1 MKTIIN
7 SVIIF
12 LLAAGLT
19 GCSKISEKI
28 EKKVD
33 EKVNEQVQKQ
43 TEEVNKQLQ
52 QVDSLTKSAGEQTEK
67 EMKVKEALDE
77 ETIQNNPNG
86 QWASDADA
94 SSTYSTNPKDKETG
108 WSPYKMVG
116 KPDVDT
122 YGDNGNAWA
131 SKNPDKGIEWVKL
144 TFPKAVNA
152 TGIRIRQ
159 SYNPGAIIKI
169 ELIDDKGKNHT
180 VWSGVDDTK
189 YEPDKI
195 KYFTTN
201 FDKTDYKTKTVK
213 ITLATNSV
221 SGWNEIDAVQ
231 LVGE

>member
-1 MKTIIN
+1 MKTGIN
-7 SVIIF
+7 FVIIF
-12 LLAAGLT
+12 LLAIGLI
-19 GCSKISEKI
+19 GCSKISDKI

-33 EKVNEQVQKQ
+33 EQVQKQ
-43 TEEVNKQLQ
+43 SEEVNKQLQ
-52 QVDSLTKSAGEQTEK
+52 QADSLTKSAAEQTEK

-77 ETIQNNPNG
+77 ETILDDPNG
-86 QWASDADA
+86 QWAVSADA
-94 SSTYSTNPKDKETG
+94 SSSYSTDPKNKESS

-116 KPDVDT
+116 KPDVDK

-159 SYNPGAIIKI
+159 SYNPGAVIKI

-189 YEPDKI
+189 YETGKI
-195 KYFTTN
+195 KYFSTN

>member
-1 MKTIIN
+1 MKTGIN
-7 SVIIF
+7 FVIIF
-12 LLAAGLT
+12 LLAIGLI
-19 GCSKISEKI
+19 GCSKISDKI

-33 EKVNEQVQKQ
+33 EQVQKQ
-43 TEEVNKQLQ
+43 SKEVDKQLEKA
-52 QVDSLTKSAGEQTEK
+52 DSLTQSAAEQTEK

-77 ETIQNNPNG
+77 ETILDDPNG
-86 QWASDADA
+86 QWAVSADA
-94 SSTYSTNPKDKETG
+94 SSSYSTDPKNKESS

-116 KPDVDT
+116 KPDVDK

-159 SYNPGAIIKI
+159 SYNPGAVIKI

-189 YEPDKI
+189 YETGKI
-195 KYFTTN
+195 KYFSTN

>member
-1 MKTIIN
+1 MKTKIN
-7 SVIIF
+7 FVIIF
-12 LLAAGLT
+12 LLAAGLI
-19 GCSKISEKI
+19 GCSKISDKI
-28 EKKVD
+28 EKKVG
-33 EKVNEQVQKQ
+33 EKVNQEVQKQ

-52 QVDSLTKSAGEQTEK
+52 TADSLTKSAGEQTEK

-77 ETIQNNPNG
+77 EKILNDPNG
-86 QWASDADA
+86 EWASDADA
-94 SSTYSTNPKDKETG
+94 SSTYSADPKDKESG

-116 KPDVDT
+116 KPDVES

-131 SKNPDKGIEWVKL
+131 SKSPDKGIEWVKL

-152 TGIRIRQ
+152 TGVRIRQ
-159 SYNPGAIIKI
+159 TYGPGAIIKI
-169 ELIDDKGKNHT
+169 EIIDDKGKNHT

-189 YEPDKI
+189 YKPNMI

-201 FDKTDYKTKTVK
+201 FDKTNYKTKSVK

-221 SGWNEIDAVQ
+221 PGWNEIDAVQ

>member
-1 MKTIIN
+1 MKTGIN
-7 SVIIF
+7 FVIIF
-12 LLAAGLT
+12 LLAIGLI
-19 GCSKISEKI
+19 GCSKISDKI

-33 EKVNEQVQKQ
+33 EQVQKQ
-43 TEEVNKQLQ
+43 SKEVDKQLEKA
-52 QVDSLTKSAGEQTEK
+52 DSLTKSAAEQTEK

-77 ETIQNNPNG
+77 ETILDDPNG
-86 QWASDADA
+86 QWAVSADA
-94 SSTYSTNPKDKETG
+94 SSSYSTDPKNKESS

-116 KPDVDT
+116 KPDVDK

-144 TFPKAVNA
+144 AFPKAVNA

-159 SYNPGAIIKI
+159 SYNPGAVIKI

-189 YEPDKI
+189 YETGKI
-195 KYFTTN
+195 KYFSTN

>member
-1 MKTIIN
+1 MKTGIN
-7 SVIIF
+7 FVIIF
-12 LLAAGLT
+12 LLAIGLI
-19 GCSKISEKI
+19 GCSKISDKI

-33 EKVNEQVQKQ
+33 EQVQKQ
-43 TEEVNKQLQ
+43 SKEVDKQLEKA
-52 QVDSLTKSAGEQTEK
+52 DSLTKSAAEQTEK

-77 ETIQNNPNG
+77 ETILDDPNG
-86 QWASDADA
+86 QWAVSADA
-94 SSTYSTNPKDKETG
+94 SSSYSTDPKNKESS

-116 KPDVDT
+116 KPDVDK

-159 SYNPGAIIKI
+159 SYNPGAVIKI

-189 YEPDKI
+189 YETGKI
-195 KYFTTN
+195 KYFSTN

>member
-1 MKTIIN
+1 MKTSIN
-7 SVIIF
+7 FVIIF
-12 LLAAGLT
+12 LLAAGLI
-19 GCSKISEKI
+19 GCSKISDKI
-28 EKKVD
+28 EKKV
-33 EKVNEQVQKQ
+33 NEEATEQIQKQ

-52 QVDSLTKSAGEQTEK
+52 QADSLTKSAAEQTEK

-77 ETIQNNPNG
+77 EKILNDPNG
-86 QWASDADA
+86 EWASDADA
-94 SSTYSTNPKDKETG
+94 SSTYSTNPKNKETG

-116 KPDVDT
+116 KPDVDK

-131 SKNPDKGIEWVKL
+131 SKSPDKGIEWVKL

-189 YEPDKI
+189 YETGKI
-195 KYFTTN
+195 KYFTTD
-201 FDKTDYKTKTVK
+201 FDKTDYKTKNVK

>member
-1 MKTIIN
+1 M
-7 SVIIF
+7 F
-12 LLAAGLT
+12 
-19 GCSKISEKI
+19 SKISISEKI

-33 EKVNEQVQKQ
+33 EQVQKQ
-43 TEEVNKQLQ
+43 SKEVDKQLEKA
-52 QVDSLTKSAGEQTEK
+52 DSLTKSAAEQTEK

-77 ETIQNNPNG
+77 ETILDDPNG
-86 QWASDADA
+86 QWAVSADA
-94 SSTYSTNPKDKETG
+94 SSSYSTDPKNKESS

-116 KPDVDT
+116 KPDVDK

-159 SYNPGAIIKI
+159 SYNPGAVIKI

-189 YEPDKI
+189 YETGKI
-195 KYFTTN
+195 KYFSTN

>member
-1 MKTIIN
+1 MKTGIN
-7 SVIIF
+7 FVIIL
-12 LLAAGLT
+12 LLAIGLI
-19 GCSKISEKI
+19 GCSKISDKI

-33 EKVNEQVQKQ
+33 EQVQKQ

-52 QVDSLTKSAGEQTEK
+52 QADSLTKSASEQTEK
-67 EMKVKEALDE
+67 ELKVKEALDE
-77 ETIQNNPNG
+77 EKILNEPNG
-86 QWASDADA
+86 EWASDADA
-94 SSTYSTNPKDKETG
+94 SSTYSTEPKNKESA

-116 KPDVDT
+116 KPDVDK

-152 TGIRIRQ
+152 TGVRIRQ
-159 SYNPGAIIKI
+159 SYNPGAVIKI

-189 YEPDKI
+189 YAPDKI
-195 KYFTTN
+195 KYFSTN

>member
-1 MKTIIN
+1 MKTSINFIII
-7 SVIIF
+7 S
-12 LLAAGLT
+12 LLAAGLI
-19 GCSKISEKI
+19 GCSKISDKI
-28 EKKVD
+28 EKKVN
-33 EKVNEQVQKQ
+33 EKATEQIQKQ

-52 QVDSLTKSAGEQTEK
+52 QADSLTKSAAEQTEK

-77 ETIQNNPNG
+77 EAIQNDPNG
-86 QWASDADA
+86 QWAVNADA
-94 SSTYSTNPKDKETG
+94 STTYSTEPKNKESA

-116 KPDVDT
+116 KPDVDK

-152 TGIRIRQ
+152 TGVRIRQ

-169 ELIDDKGKNHT
+169 ELIDEKGKNNT
-180 VWSGVDDTK
+180 VWKGIDDTK
-189 YEPDKI
+189 YEPEKI
-195 KYFTTN
+195 KYFSMN
-201 FDKTDYKTKTVK
+201 FDKTSYKTKSLK

-221 SGWNEIDAVQ
+221 PGWNEIDAVQ

>member
-1 MKTIIN
+1 MKTSIN
-7 SVIIF
+7 FVIISI
-12 LLAAGLT
+12 LAAGLI
-19 GCSKISEKI
+19 GCSKISDKI

-33 EKVNEQVQKQ
+33 EQVQKQ
-43 TEEVNKQLQ
+43 TEEVNKQIQ
-52 QVDSLTKSAGEQTEK
+52 QADSLTKSAAEQTEK

-77 ETIQNNPNG
+77 EKILNDPNG
-86 QWASDADA
+86 EWASDADA
-94 SSTYSTNPKDKETG
+94 SSTYSTNPKNKETG

-116 KPDVDT
+116 KPDVDK

-131 SKNPDKGIEWVKL
+131 SKSPDKGIEWVKL

-169 ELIDDKGKNHT
+169 ELTDDKGKNHT
-180 VWSGVDDTK
+180 VWSGIDDTK
-189 YEPDKI
+189 YETGKI

>member
-1 MKTIIN
+1 MKTSIN
-7 SVIIF
+7 FVIIF
-12 LLAAGLT
+12 FLATGLI
-19 GCSKISEKI
+19 GCSKISDKI
-28 EKKVD
+28 EKKV
-33 EKVNEQVQKQ
+33 NEEATEQIQKQ
-43 TEEVNKQLQ
+43 TGEVNKQLKQ
-52 QVDSLTKSAGEQTEK
+52 ADSLTTSASEQTEK
-67 EMKVKEALDE
+67 EMKVKEALNE
-77 ETIQNNPNG
+77 EKILNDPNG
-86 QWASDADA
+86 EWASDADA

-116 KPDVDT
+116 KPDVDK

-131 SKNPDKGIEWVKL
+131 SKNPNKGIEWVKL

-159 SYNPGAIIKI
+159 SYNPGAVIKI

-189 YEPDKI
+189 YETGKI
-195 KYFTTN
+195 KYFSTN